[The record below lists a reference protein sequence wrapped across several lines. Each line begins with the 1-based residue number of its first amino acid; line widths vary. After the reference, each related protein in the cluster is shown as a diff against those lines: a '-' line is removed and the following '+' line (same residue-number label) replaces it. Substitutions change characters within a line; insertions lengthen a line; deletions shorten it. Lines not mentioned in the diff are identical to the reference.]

1 MKSGS
6 SLFIHRP
13 VIIIPASQ
21 SIGLFRAEPTASA
34 PFRNRVCQFGRK
46 DIITRLLTFT
56 LIMLVNEHKRQ
67 AEPFQETDFNCPLEA
82 VMRPTMSF

>member
-1 MKSGS
+1 MKSRS

-21 SIGLFRAEPTASA
+21 SIGLFPAEPTAST
-34 PFRNRVCQFGRK
+34 PFRNPLGQFRRK

-56 LIMLVNEHKRQ
+56 LIMLVNEHNARQ
-67 AEPFQETDFNCPLEA
+67 SLFRKLILI
-82 VMRPTMSF
+82 VH